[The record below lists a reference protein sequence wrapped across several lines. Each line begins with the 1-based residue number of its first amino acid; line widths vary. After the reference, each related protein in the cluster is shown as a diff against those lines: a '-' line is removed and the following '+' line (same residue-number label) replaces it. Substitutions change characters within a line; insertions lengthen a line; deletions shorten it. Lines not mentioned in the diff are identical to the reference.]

1 MLADKKLVSDFAG
14 SVRGMLHRTKAAFS
28 NAAYQA
34 KQSAQHTRGA
44 PRHPPTLPQPAST
57 PAVPSVP
64 TSRQPHGSDDAVAEA
79 EVEAGQQTKKQ
90 QQKRQK
96 KKQSQKQRRKAQ
108 RKRAAASVAS
118 IPEDAHLLLA
128 EAAAAACVIQSAL
141 GVADKWVSSRDVIAC
156 ERRAADGL
164 DMVNRLQKVV
174 KHAADAAKVR
184 ACVVVS
190 CVCVWGG
197 GGGCDTVALWR
208 SRVVVQRYSGT
219 AIVFGAVCRQGGNG
233 TSGWPVHTLH
243 AVVVGCSSCRPASAP
258 PSRQPCRHLWVPAN
272 SGPLICCCVSCRARA
287 KSVPMQV

>member
-1 MLADKKLVSDFAG
+1 VLADKKLVSDFAG

-197 GGGCDTVALWR
+197 GGGGGGGGAATLWHCGAAALW
-208 SRVVVQRYSGT
+208 YSGT
-219 AIVFGAVCRQGGNG
+219 AVQRLYLALSAGRVATAQAVGLFTPCTLWWLAVHPADRQARHHHASHAG
-233 TSGWPVHTLH
+233 TCGYLRT
-243 AVVVGCSSCRPASAP
+243 VG
-258 PSRQPCRHLWVPAN
+258 H
-272 SGPLICCCVSCRARA
+272 
-287 KSVPMQV
+287 